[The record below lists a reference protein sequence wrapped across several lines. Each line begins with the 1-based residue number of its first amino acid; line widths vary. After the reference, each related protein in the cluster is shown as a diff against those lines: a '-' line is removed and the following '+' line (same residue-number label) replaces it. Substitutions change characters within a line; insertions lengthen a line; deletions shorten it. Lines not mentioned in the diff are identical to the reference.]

1 MKLLQMDLSQA
12 ISFLGLRVSRYE
24 GVNHFLRW
32 PSAIEVTVADAEEAI
47 TESQEALALAEQSP
61 LVGGTQYWH
70 IRTIS
75 AWTVV
80 KPHLKITEAAKD

>member
-1 MKLLQMDLSQA
+1 MKLMQMDLSQA
-12 ISFLGLRVSRYE
+12 ISFLGLRVVRNA
-24 GVNHFLRW
+24 GVTNFIH
-32 PSAIEVTVADAEEAI
+32 SSGVEATVADADQAI
-47 TESQEALALAEQSP
+47 TESQEELALAEQSP

-80 KPHLKITEAAKD
+80 KPHLTKEKV

>member
-12 ISFLGLRVSRYE
+12 ISFLGLRIVKNS
-24 GVNHFLRW
+24 GVTSFLR
-32 PSAIEVTVADAEEAI
+32 STGAEATVADADQAI
-47 TESQEALALAEQSP
+47 AESQEELALAEQSP

-70 IRTIS
+70 VRVIS

-80 KPHLKITEAAKD
+80 KPHLTKEKA